1 MYVQFAT
8 RFTRAAENH
17 ENKQTTTTS
26 KTSKQWKSDSH
37 EQVFTVKENQKK
49 KKDVIYFAVPFLP
62 VEGKQASSVFLF
74 CVL

>member
-1 MYVQFAT
+1 MRVQLEIMKT
-8 RFTRAAENH
+8 
-17 ENKQTTTTS
+17 NKETTTT
-26 KTSKQWKSDSH
+26 KTNSQGKPDSH
-37 EQVFTVKENQKK
+37 EQVFTVKENQKIS